1 MRDMSR
7 ITSFALRGIEAEPID
22 VESTAT
28 EGKGGAPRRS
38 VVGLPDA
45 AVRESLER
53 VHAALRASGL
63 GGLPH
68 ESVVNL
74 APADLRKEGPV
85 YDLPIALSLLGAARV
100 LSESA
105 RARLSRTI
113 VAGELALDGTVRSVR
128 GITSMTMLARERG
141 VPAVLLPSCNAPEAA
156 IVRGVEVVGVRC
168 LREAVAWAERGSID
182 ALDGTKGPDPQHE
195 PINRALSIDSVHA
208 IGNTLDFIEVRGQ
221 ESAKRA
227 LVIAA
232 AGAHNTLL
240 VGSAGSGKTMMARAM
255 PGILPPL
262 SEDEALEITRVY
274 SVALGGVRQHGLARE
289 RPFRSPH
296 HSASMAAIIGG
307 GTNPRPGEV
316 TLAHLGVLFLDELPE
331 FSRQVLEGLREPL
344 EDGFVSIARA
354 SSRVRFP
361 ARPLLIAAM
370 NPSHAGG
377 FGQSAKSMRDQ
388 ERYMGR
394 LSGPLLDRMDMH
406 VAVRAVGFSA
416 LAARRTGLDSSMM
429 RGLVQDAR
437 GRMVARQGSARPNA
451 YLRGSELDAYAALDS
466 ASSRLLGEAIAALGL
481 SARAYDKVRRVAR
494 TVADIEGSSEV
505 LESHIAEAVQ
515 YRLLD
520 RHRSSS
526 TPTRVSL
533 TGAHP

>member
-1 MRDMSR
+1 MLAMSC
-7 ITSFALRGIEAEPID
+7 ITSFALRGIEAEPIA
-22 VESTAT
+22 VESTTT
-28 EGKGGAPRRS
+28 EGKGGAPRRT

-100 LSESA
+100 LSDA
-105 RARLSRTI
+105 ACVRLSRTV
-113 VAGELALDGTVRSVR
+113 VAGELALDGSVRSVR
-128 GITSMTMLARERG
+128 GITSMSMLARERG
-141 VPAVLLPSCNAPEAA
+141 ATTVLLPASNAPEAA
-156 IVRGVEVVGVRC
+156 IVRGIEVVGVRS
-168 LREAVAWAERGSID
+168 LREAVAWAESGVMDLS
-182 ALDGTKGPDPQHE
+182 ACEHSAVEVGPSTVG
-195 PINRALSIDSVHA
+195 IATAS
-208 IGNTLDFIEVRGQ
+208 LDFVEVRGQ

-262 SEDEALEITRVY
+262 SEEEALEITRVY
-274 SVALGGVRQHGLARE
+274 SVALGGLRQSGLVRE

-307 GTNPRPGEV
+307 GSNPRPGEV

-354 SSRVRFP
+354 ASRVRFP

-370 NPSHAGG
+370 NPSHSGG
-377 FGQSAKSMRDQ
+377 FGMSGKSMRDQ
-388 ERYMGR
+388 ERYIGR
-394 LSGPLLDRMDMH
+394 LSGPLLDRIDMH
-406 VAVRAVGFSA
+406 IAVRAVGFSA
-416 LAARRTGLDSSMM
+416 LTAPRRGMHSMHMRELVQAARS
-429 RGLVQDAR
+429 
-437 GRMVARQGSARPNA
+437 RMELRQGSARPNA
-451 YLRGSELDAYAALDS
+451 YLRSRELDEYAALD
-466 ASSRLLGEAIAALGL
+466 ANSSTLLSEAISALGL

-494 TVADIEGSSEV
+494 TIADIDGSAPV
-505 LESHIAEAVQ
+505 LEAHVAEAVQ

-520 RHRSSS
+520 RHRVSESE
-526 TPTRVSL
+526 PMARGRVL
-533 TGAHP
+533 HA